1 MAVNITEVKRLK
13 DLTGVGLTDAKKALE
28 EAAGDFDKALE
39 AMRKKGMTKADK
51 RGEREAREGVIG
63 SYLHDNRIGV
73 LVEINCETD
82 FVARNE
88 IFTNLV
94 KDVAM
99 HVAASAP
106 EYVSNDEISAET
118 RDKVNAEFA
127 EKLKSEGKPENMI
140 GNILEGQLKKYF
152 AERCLLD
159 QPFIKNP
166 DQTVGDY
173 VKEHNARLGENIV
186 VRRFSRLALGE
197 IA

>member
-28 EAAGDFDKALE
+28 EAKGDFDTALE

-51 RGEREAREGVIG
+51 RGEREARAGVIG

-88 IFTNLV
+88 IFTGLV

-99 HVAASAP
+99 HVAASNP
-106 EYVSNDEISAET
+106 EYVSNDQISAET
-118 RDKVNAEFA
+118 RDKVAAEFT
-127 EKLKSEGKPENMI
+127 EKLVAEGKPENMVAGI
-140 GNILEGQLKKYF
+140 VEGQLKKYF

-173 VKEHNARLGENIV
+173 VREHNARLGENIV

-197 IA
+197 V